1 MNSEIGIFDRLL
13 EERWYEGG
21 LDRLA
26 WHVDQFG
33 KQQNFDHSEGGKLP
47 RNHQWRPYR
56 FCVQDVVLGLTVIRH
71 LRDVNCLEVDVF
83 LTASIP
89 EYEAD
94 SGVRGITLLMLSDA
108 YKSGGS
114 MEIRF
119 TKNVED
125 GQVPKELVKLAN
137 AEEILFEQSPAGI
150 ITPSEAK
157 QLYSALTGF
166 SARLL
171 KRIQFLEESGR
182 ISTPLTCY
190 AIHHGL
196 WDRVEVEAILLT
208 CPNPGLLLSGQV
220 VPEQRLLFTQALSYG
235 RGALLLGSLDRHLRT
250 RTHTL
255 NKGAVHLEDDQR
267 ELEMTING
275 DAYLVTYRC
284 PQESIS
290 IPWITTLPVPGNE
303 EKGGQEIS
311 PNEPFSVLI
320 RAREAADLAANLE
333 TDIQIAGRLWDI
345 QNTGPVY
352 VLVPRDFEKLPN
364 TLRKE
369 LVGGRPEGV
378 GFMMY
383 RSYAS
388 ALDEDV
394 TRKLQTSGAM
404 RS

>member
-1 MNSEIGIFDRLL
+1 ML
-13 EERWYEGG
+13 EEMWYETG

-26 WHVDQFG
+26 WHVEQFG
-33 KQQNFDHSEGGKLP
+33 KRQNFDHTEGGKLP

-56 FCVQDVVLGLTVIRH
+56 FCVQDVILGLTVIRH
-71 LRDVNCLEVDVF
+71 RRDLNCLEADVF
-83 LTASIP
+83 LTAAIP

-94 SGVRGITLLMLSDA
+94 SGVHGLSLLLLSDA

-114 MEIRF
+114 MEMRF
-119 TKNVED
+119 TEHIED
-125 GQVPKELVKLAN
+125 GQVPRELVKLART
-137 AEEILFEQSPAGI
+137 EGIRFEHNQKGI

-157 QLYSALTGF
+157 QLYAALTGF
-166 SARLL
+166 SAKIRE
-171 KRIQFLEESGR
+171 RIEWLEESGR
-182 ISTPLTCY
+182 VSTPLICY

-196 WDRVEVEAILLT
+196 WERVEVEAILLT

-220 VPEQRLLFTQALSYG
+220 TPEQRLLFIQALGYG

-255 NKGAVHLEDDQR
+255 DRGTVHLEDDQR
-267 ELEMTING
+267 ELEMTIDG
-275 DAYLVTYRC
+275 DTYLVTYRC
-284 PQESIS
+284 PRESIS
-290 IPWITTLPVPGNE
+290 IPWITTLAVPRNE
-303 EKGGQEIS
+303 GDNGQIIP

-320 RAREAADLAANLE
+320 RARDTIDLAANIKA
-333 TDIQIAGRLWDI
+333 DVQIAGRLWDV

-352 VLVPRDFEKLPN
+352 VLVPRDFEKLSN
-364 TLRKE
+364 TIREE
-369 LVGGRPEGV
+369 LVDAQPKGV
-378 GFMMY
+378 GFMIY